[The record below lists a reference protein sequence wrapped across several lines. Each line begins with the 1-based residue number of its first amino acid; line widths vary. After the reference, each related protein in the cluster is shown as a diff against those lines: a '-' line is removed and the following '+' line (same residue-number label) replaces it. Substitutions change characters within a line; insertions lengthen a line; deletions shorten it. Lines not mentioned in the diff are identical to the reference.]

1 MNIFNRL
8 KYRKTNY
15 VGGGLST
22 TEVKITKKNIF
33 SSAKEF
39 KAPRKLD
46 FREMC
51 LQTDNQGSTPHC
63 AGYSTAGMIEVK
75 NWRDNNYP
83 EQVDAD
89 GIYYE
94 AKVLDGNNSDGTSL
108 ESAGQAA
115 LNLGLINGK
124 LKFITDDDESIKF
137 AIHKHLTFVGGFM
150 ITDEWN
156 MVNKNT
162 GEIADFSNPTNLGGH
177 AVLVCGYCPEGVYIH
192 NSWGSDWGHYGFAL
206 IPWNKVTKQ
215 FMYGMTIV

>member
-1 MNIFNRL
+1 MNILRRL
-8 KYRKTNY
+8 KYRKTSY
-15 VGGGLST
+15 VGGGLIP

-33 SSAKEF
+33 ATARNFE
-39 KAPRKLD
+39 APKRLD

-63 AGYSTAGMIEVK
+63 AGFSTAGMIEVK
-75 NWRDNNYP
+75 NWRENNYP

-89 GIYYE
+89 GIYLE
-94 AKVLDGNNSDGTSL
+94 AKKIDGNTAGGTSL

-115 LNLGLINGK
+115 LDLGLIKGK
-124 LKFITDDDESIKF
+124 LKFISEDQNNIKF

-162 GEIADFSNPTNLGGH
+162 GEIANFNNPVNIGGH
-177 AVLVCGYCPEGVYIH
+177 AVLVCGYCPVGIYIH
-192 NSWGSDWGHYGFAL
+192 NSWGSNWGHYGFAL
-206 IPWNKVTKQ
+206 IPWNKVTTQ